1 MKNVVNF
8 PKLFADL
15 DADEMVVVV
24 IKDGVLEV
32 ISTYDDPDITLA
44 KLVTAT
50 NLLSMR
56 EYLDDED
63 DYEEDEE
70 HQAH

>member
-1 MKNVVNF
+1 MSNIVNF

-15 DADEMVVVV
+15 EADQMVVIV
-24 IKDGVLEV
+24 IKDGEMEV
-32 ISTYDDPDITLA
+32 VSTYDDPDITLA

-56 EYLDDED
+56 DYLEEDDE
-63 DYEEDEE
+63 EEVYLEN
-70 HQAH
+70 

>member
-24 IKDGVLEV
+24 IKDGTMEV
-32 ISTYDDPDITLA
+32 VSTYDDPDITLA

-50 NLLSMR
+50 NLLAMR
-56 EYLDDED
+56 EYLDDE
-63 DYEEDEE
+63 EVDEE
-70 HQAH
+70 YLEH

>member
-15 DADEMVVVV
+15 SADEMVVVV
-24 IKDGVLEV
+24 IKDGVMEV
-32 ISTYDDPDITLA
+32 VSTYEDPDITLA
-44 KLVTAT
+44 KMVTAT

-56 EYLDDED
+56 EYLDTD
-63 DYEEDEE
+63 EDEE
-70 HQAH
+70 DHQAH